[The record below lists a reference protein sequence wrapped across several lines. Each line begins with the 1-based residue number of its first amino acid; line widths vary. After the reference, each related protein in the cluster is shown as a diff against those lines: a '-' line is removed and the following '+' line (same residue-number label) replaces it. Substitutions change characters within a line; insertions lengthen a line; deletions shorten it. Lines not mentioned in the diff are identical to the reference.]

1 MIKRAQGQEPITA
14 KRSAKTAAATVAT
27 AAAATGATLLL
38 AKSGKLDQFVGK
50 NKVADKAI
58 NGAKTLAD
66 DIAKFVEP
74 KLAKV
79 KPAIDGVIKKV
90 KDSKV
95 VKAVSNFFGKA
106 VNFVK
111 ARMGKFNPDL
121 APAAEKAA
129 ETFNNFV
136 R

>member
-1 MIKRAQGQEPITA
+1 MFVKRAQGQEPITA
-14 KRSAKTAAATVAT
+14 KKVAKTAAATVAT
-27 AAAATGATLLL
+27 AAVATGTALYL

-79 KPAIDGVIKKV
+79 KPLTVGMASRISGV
-90 KDSKV
+90 S
-95 VKAVSNFFGKA
+95 
-106 VNFVK
+106 
-111 ARMGKFNPDL
+111 
-121 APAAEKAA
+121 PADITVLLMYLK
-129 ETFNNFV
+129 
-136 R
+136 

>member
-14 KRSAKTAAATVAT
+14 KRIAKTAAATVAT

>member
-14 KRSAKTAAATVAT
+14 KRIAKTAAATVAT

-79 KPAIDGVIKKV
+79 KPAIDGVIKV
-90 KDSKV
+90 
-95 VKAVSNFFGKA
+95 
-106 VNFVK
+106 
-111 ARMGKFNPDL
+111 L
-121 APAAEKAA
+121 
-129 ETFNNFV
+129 TF
-136 R
+136 